1 MRSLIED
8 LQWNLIMNNIL
19 QIKDMHKTF
28 GTKKVLKG
36 VTLDIVQGKCT
47 AIFGLSGGGKS
58 TIIKHIV
65 GLLKPT
71 SGDIIYDNDKNIA
84 NMDENELR
92 DVRKDIGFLFQ
103 SGALFDSMNVFDN
116 VAFPLVEHSKM
127 SKDEIEKEV
136 LKHLDIVGLDSAS
149 VRDLFPD
156 ELSGGMRKRVGLART
171 IITKPRVLL
180 YDEPTSGLDPI
191 TSDTISQLILKI
203 QREFNTTSILISHDI
218 KETFKSADYF
228 AMLYNGKIVEY
239 GDEEHFKNSKLE
251 IVQNFLAGRSV

>member
-36 VTLDIVQGKCT
+36 ITLDIVQGKCT

-84 NMDENELR
+84 TMDENELR